1 MKVEILTSYQELK
14 ELGDN
19 SKYSIHQVS
28 WWLLKYGD
36 LYKKVFQSYN
46 KLCDTC
52 LKRRAENL
60 YITCFL
66 KQVNCNKIPE
76 YQEFIKFYNEL
87 DVVTELY
94 KLEEKCY
101 MAYDEYM
108 TFLCIDE
115 DLRDWVIKYYDLYS
129 KIGVHF
135 YTFLMFN
142 SDGIKTLHIS
152 DAPDESFGVI
162 IREDDFKSSVRFYD
176 VYFDLYENKKLYPE
190 KLKEWDEIF
199 SKIPSEKKDL

>member
-1 MKVEILTSYQELK
+1 MKSNIAKAYIELR
-14 ELGDN
+14 ELGD
-19 SKYSIHQVS
+19 KFIYSIDQIS

-36 LYKKVFQSYN
+36 LYKRVYKTHY
-46 KLCDTC
+46 KLCDVC
-52 LKRRAENL
+52 LKRKSENL
-60 YITCFL
+60 YITCL
-66 KQVNCNKIPE
+66 IKQDYCNRKQE
-76 YQEFIKFYNEL
+76 YQEFIKFYDEL

-115 DLRDWVIKYYDLYS
+115 DLRDWVIKYYDIYS
-129 KIGVHF
+129 RIGVHF

-142 SDGIKTLHIS
+142 PEGSKTLHIA
-152 DAPDESFGVI
+152 DAPDESFGVV
-162 IREDDFKSSVRFYD
+162 IREEDFKNSLRFYD

-190 KLKEWDEIF
+190 KIKEWEETF
-199 SKIPSEKKDL
+199 SKYRLPEDEL